1 MTVYGYTRVS
11 TVEQANDGNSLD
23 TQSKQI
29 AGYAM
34 MKGWEGE
41 PIILVEA
48 GVSGSVRIAE
58 RPEGARLIGL
68 LQPGD
73 AVVVAKLDRMFRSA
87 VDALDTLATL
97 KEMGVSLHM
106 IDLGGD
112 VTGNGIGKLVF
123 TILAAVAE
131 SERDRLRE
139 RIREVKRHMI
149 SEGLHHGG
157 RRPFGYQVVDGK
169 YVADVH
175 EQEVV
180 ACLKDWRGVGMTYQA
195 IADKANLAWSL
206 SFHPMQVK
214 RIVERR
220 AA

>member
-169 YVADVH
+169 YVADES
-175 EQEVV
+175 EQMVV
-180 ACLKDWRGVGMTYQA
+180 RSMRLWRDQGYPLQNV
-195 IADKANLAWSL
+195 ADRVLAVWNIPM
-206 SFHPMQVK
+206 HPMQVK